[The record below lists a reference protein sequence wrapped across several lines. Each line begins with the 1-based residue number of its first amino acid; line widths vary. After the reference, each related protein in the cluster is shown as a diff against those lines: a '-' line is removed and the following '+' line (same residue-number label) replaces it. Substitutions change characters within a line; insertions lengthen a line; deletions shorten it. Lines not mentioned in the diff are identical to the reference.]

1 MSFPVNDHKHKPM
14 KKLILSL
21 LICASFTTGYAQGLE
36 IFGLKN
42 DMPFNPANPT
52 AQSIQLVK
60 LDPFTGNWNV
70 VTTIPNSNSIAYG
83 SKSYDHGQRRFIY
96 WGTDDT
102 NATKFYTI
110 SVDSGTVTHA
120 SMQPSPIN
128 NSGAPQQL
136 EYDLQADTTYGMM
149 YDLTQNTQYFITVSL
164 QNGTIDTVASLPGIQ
179 GSVNLASTF
188 NSNHHRYIF
197 QGYSGTGQNTTLKL
211 FTIDALTG
219 AIVHQPQ
226 LNAGAQALIGLEY
239 DLNTDQLY
247 SLHTEIDYSNPAPGN
262 PNTFYQSVY
271 FVEIDTATGAVTK
284 VSNDP
289 ILEGFDTAF
298 LVGANDFDQ
307 QTSTYIF
314 VGKDENS
321 GGFRIFLIDAATGT
335 VSFDVPYTD
344 QGQFLQCDNQVFA
357 QKTYGGDDTVT
368 TVNSGPQILSGVY
381 TGEITQTT
389 DSTSTNIT
397 ELSAKE
403 YRIYPNPATTTIH
416 VRTNVGLSHI
426 SIFSQKGERVHVQSV
441 NYPFGE
447 IKIDVDHLPA
457 GMYTVVLHTV
467 DGKQGRTKAL
477 IR

>member
-1 MSFPVNDHKHKPM
+1 M
-14 KKLILSL
+14 KKIFPFL
-21 LICASFTTGYAQGLE
+21 LICIFFTAGYSQGLE

-42 DMPFNPANPT
+42 DIPFNPANPT
-52 AQSIQLVK
+52 AQSIQLAR

-70 VTTIPNSNSIAYG
+70 VTTIPNSNTIAYG

-96 WGTDDT
+96 WGADDSNTT
-102 NATKFYTI
+102 NFYTI

-128 NSGAPQQL
+128 NSGAPQQM

-149 YDLTQNTQYFITVSL
+149 YDFAQNLQYFITVSL
-164 QNGTIDTVASLPGIQ
+164 LNGTIDTVAGLPGVQ
-179 GSVNLASTF
+179 GTVNLASTF

-197 QGYSGTGQNTTLKL
+197 QGYSGMGQNTALKL

-219 AIVHQPQ
+219 NIVHQPQ
-226 LNAGAQALIGLEY
+226 LNTGTQALIGLEY
-239 DLNTDQLY
+239 DLNTDQLF

-262 PNTFYQSVY
+262 PSIFYQSVY
-271 FVEIDTATGAVTK
+271 FVEIDTATGVITK
-284 VSNDP
+284 VNANP
-289 ILEGFDTAF
+289 ILEGYDTAF

-307 QTSTYIF
+307 QTSTYLF

-335 VSFDVPYTD
+335 VSFDIPFTEQV
-344 QGQFLQCDNQVFA
+344 QFLQCDNQAFA
-357 QKTYGGDDTVT
+357 QKAYGGNDTINP
-368 TVNSGPQILSGVY
+368 TVNSGPQIFSGVHS
-381 TGEITQTT
+381 GDISQTT
-389 DSTSTNIT
+389 DTTSTKIT
-397 ELSAKE
+397 ELSEKE
-403 YRIYPNPATTTIH
+403 YSIYPNPASTMIH

-426 SIFSQKGERVHVQSV
+426 SIFSQKGDRVHIQSV

-447 IKIDVDHLPA
+447 IKIEVDHLPT
-457 GMYTVVLHTV
+457 GMYTVVLHTI